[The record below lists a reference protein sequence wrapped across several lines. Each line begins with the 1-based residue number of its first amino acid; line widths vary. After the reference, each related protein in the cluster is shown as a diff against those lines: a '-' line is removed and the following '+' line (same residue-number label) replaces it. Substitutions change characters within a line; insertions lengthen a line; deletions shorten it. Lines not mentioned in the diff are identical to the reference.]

1 MKHEGMARAMSELD
15 DDLIAS
21 ACQYRAKPH
30 KTYLFPRMLAAAACL
45 VLIAT
50 AALVMHRTPETDI
63 YIDGTALS
71 ADPVP
76 IDQPMPMG
84 TRRPQHRCAD
94 AVPVPLV

>member
-45 VLIAT
+45 CSLPRQR
-50 AALVMHRTPETDI
+50 L
-63 YIDGTALS
+63 
-71 ADPVP
+71 
-76 IDQPMPMG
+76 
-84 TRRPQHRCAD
+84 
-94 AVPVPLV
+94 